1 MNKSVTTHRKV
12 NPLMDDLIK
21 LFEDETEAVLK
32 VIDYLFEQQDALI
45 TFSGDA
51 LEYASD
57 RCNQAS
63 RKVRLIE
70 KERIKVLEKNI
81 KGTAAEPLGAT
92 PEGFEKFIETLDNR
106 SGVKTK
112 LIELRDKL
120 RVTIIDLVQLNLVN
134 KMLMEHS
141 MNFTQNKMQ
150 MVTSN
155 YKRQIVDHKI

>member
-1 MNKSVTTHRKV
+1 VNKAGTVQRKIQT
-12 NPLMDDLIK
+12 PAEELIK
-21 LFEDETEAVLK
+21 VLEDEIEAVLK
-32 VIDYLFEQQDALI
+32 VIDYLFEQQDALVI
-45 TFSGDA
+45 FSGDS
-51 LEYASD
+51 LEYASE

-63 RKVRLIE
+63 RKVRLLE
-70 KERIKVLEKNI
+70 KERIKLLEKYI
-81 KGTAAEPLGAT
+81 KGTPAESLGAT
-92 PEGFEKFIETLDNR
+92 PEGFEKWIASLDNR
-106 SGVKTK
+106 SGLKLK